1 MNVKGE
7 PMKTRRLSIVMLACA
22 GMALSLVG
30 CAGEAARTNVLG
42 PTMLATW
49 PGVKEDA
56 ELGLAARQNAQAA
69 QALNVQV
76 ISPGVAASRQE
87 RINQFDAAVRTFTHS
102 SP

>member
-1 MNVKGE
+1 
-7 PMKTRRLSIVMLACA
+7 MKNRRFLSVFVLAFS
-22 GMALSLVG
+22 GVALAG

-56 ELGLAARQNAQAA
+56 ELGLAARQNAQCV
-69 QALNVQV
+69 QALNLQA

-87 RINQFDAAVRTFTHS
+87 RINQFDAAVQTFAGQ
-102 SP
+102 P